1 MRLCGSLAPQQFPW
15 VPIPANYN
23 KDDQIIIEVVVV
35 VVMLVRWMMVD
46 VGVDKEADDVA
57 KQGLCGNEAA

>member
-1 MRLCGSLAPQQFPW
+1 MRQSSTATVSMGPDQ
-15 VPIPANYN
+15 IPANYN
-23 KDDQIIIEVVVV
+23 KDDQIIEVVVV
-35 VVMLVRWMMVD
+35 VVRWMMVD

>member
-1 MRLCGSLAPQQFPW
+1 MRQSSTATVSMGPDQ
-15 VPIPANYN
+15 IPANYN
-23 KDDQIIIEVVVV
+23 KDDQIIEVVVV
-35 VVMLVRWMMVD
+35 VVRCMMVD

>member
-1 MRLCGSLAPQQFPW
+1 MRQSSTATVSMGPDQ
-15 VPIPANYN
+15 IPANYN
-23 KDDQIIIEVVVV
+23 KDDQIIEVVVLG
-35 VVMLVRWMMVD
+35 VMLVRWMMVD

>member
-23 KDDQIIIEVVVV
+23 KDDQIIEVVVV
-35 VVMLVRWMMVD
+35 VVRWMMVD

>member
-1 MRLCGSLAPQQFPW
+1 MRQSSTATVSMGPDQ
-15 VPIPANYN
+15 IPANYN
-23 KDDQIIIEVVVV
+23 KDDQIIEVVVV
-35 VVMLVRWMMVD
+35 VVMLVRWMMVN

>member
-1 MRLCGSLAPQQFPW
+1 MRQSSTATVSMGPDQ
-15 VPIPANYN
+15 IPANYN
-23 KDDQIIIEVVVV
+23 KDDQMIEVVVV
-35 VVMLVRWMMVD
+35 VVRCMMVD

>member
-1 MRLCGSLAPQQFPW
+1 MRQSSTATVSMGPDQ
-15 VPIPANYN
+15 IPANYN
-23 KDDQIIIEVVVV
+23 KDDQIIEVVVV
-35 VVMLVRWMMVD
+35 VVWWMMVD

>member
-1 MRLCGSLAPQQFPW
+1 MRQSSTATVSMGPD
-15 VPIPANYN
+15 PIPANYN
-23 KDDQIIIEVVVV
+23 KDDQIIEVVVV
-35 VVMLVRWMMVD
+35 VVRWMMVD

>member
-1 MRLCGSLAPQQFPW
+1 MRQSSTATVSMGPDQ
-15 VPIPANYN
+15 IPANYN
-23 KDDQIIIEVVVV
+23 KDDQMIEVVVV
-35 VVMLVRWMMVD
+35 VVRWMMVD

>member
-1 MRLCGSLAPQQFPW
+1 MRQSSTATVSMGPDQ
-15 VPIPANYN
+15 IPANYN
-23 KDDQIIIEVVVV
+23 KDDQILEVVVV
-35 VVMLVRWMMVD
+35 VVRCMMVD

>member
-1 MRLCGSLAPQQFPW
+1 MRHSSTATVSMGPDQ
-15 VPIPANYN
+15 IPANYN
-23 KDDQIIIEVVVV
+23 KDDQIIEVVVV
-35 VVMLVRWMMVD
+35 VVRCMMVD

>member
-1 MRLCGSLAPQQFPW
+1 MRQSSTATVSMGPDQ
-15 VPIPANYN
+15 IPANY
-23 KDDQIIIEVVVV
+23 KDDQIIEVVVV
-35 VVMLVRWMMVD
+35 VVRCMMVD

>member
-1 MRLCGSLAPQQFPW
+1 MRQSSTATVSMGPDQ
-15 VPIPANYN
+15 IPANYN
-23 KDDQIIIEVVVV
+23 KDDQIIEVVVLG
-35 VVMLVRWMMVD
+35 VMLVRWIMVN